1 MSFKKTYLY
10 LIADKYIDT
19 TYHPKYDD
27 DRSHMHEKII
37 DEHFIDTTASDSPH
51 IIYMGGCYG
60 SGKGH
65 VLRHLNTNNKIN
77 LNNYIYVDP
86 DKIRSHIPEYEKY
99 LRENPWTAGEKTSK
113 EVGYICE
120 LIQMHAL
127 VNNYNIIVDGSLQN
141 FEWYNA
147 HINNLKNQ
155 FPTYEFFCIFVHAP
169 WVKVLE
175 RVIQRAEITKRCI
188 PFALLKSIYT
198 KCGSA
203 HASYKYKK
211 TFHGILF
218 IFNESIPK
226 IFEKR
231 FDENIINK
239 FMLKL

>member
-1 MSFKKTYLY
+1 MSFKKTYQY
-10 LIADKYIDT
+10 LVTDQYIDT
-19 TYHPKYDD
+19 KYHPKYDD
-27 DRSHMHEKII
+27 DRSQLHEKII
-37 DEHFIDTTASDSPH
+37 DEYFINAKKSDLPH

-65 VLRHLNTNNKIN
+65 VLRHLNTNNKIS

-86 DKIRSHIPEYEKY
+86 DQIRSYIPEYDKY
-99 LRENPWTAGEKTSK
+99 LKENPWTTGEKTSR

-127 VNNYNIIVDGSLQN
+127 VNNYNIIIDGSLQN
-141 FEWYNA
+141 FEWYDIS
-147 HINNLKNQ
+147 INNLKKQ

-188 PFALLKSIYT
+188 PYALLKTTYT
-198 KCGSA
+198 KCILA
-203 HASYKYKK
+203 HASFKHKK

-218 IFNESIPK
+218 ILNELMPQIC
-226 IFEKR
+226 EKR

-239 FMLKL
+239 FMLNL